1 MNLPT
6 FSAPQ
11 KKRGCYHV
19 YDAKTRATTAS
30 ATEELGLARAVLH
43 LQKALGHQISKST
56 IQSIRDSYRR
66 QIPHMELGSIQEL
79 PAKKQG
85 HPLFLGPELD
95 KKF

>member
-66 QIPHMELGSIQEL
+66 RISTYGARKHSGINSQKARTSSFSW
-79 PAKKQG
+79 A
-85 HPLFLGPELD
+85 
-95 KKF
+95 